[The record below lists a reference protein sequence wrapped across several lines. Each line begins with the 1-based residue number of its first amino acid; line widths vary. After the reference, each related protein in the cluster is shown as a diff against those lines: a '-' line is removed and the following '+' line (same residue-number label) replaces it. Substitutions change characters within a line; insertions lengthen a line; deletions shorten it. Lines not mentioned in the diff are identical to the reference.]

1 MKLRMTSLLNFDIHR
16 QPDLTTCGPTCLHA
30 LYTYYGDAIS
40 LEAVIAQ
47 VRKWTPGGTL
57 AVYLAIHALR
67 RGYRTTILPFDLTLF
82 DPTWA
87 GLAPAV
93 IAAKLKAQLPYK
105 KEYPGFEEA
114 TLAFL
119 EYLALGGRLQ
129 FSVIRPALIRGFLKR
144 GIPILT
150 GLSATYLYNSS
161 RELEAGRQV
170 IYDDLRGESCGHF
183 VVLSGYDKET
193 RSVQVADPL
202 VPNPLSDDR
211 FYHVDLYRLVCAIML
226 GILTYDGNLL
236 IVTGRKQRLRTG
248 GRLKNDQGS

>member
-1 MKLRMTSLLNFDIHR
+1 MTTLPNFDIQR
-16 QPDLTTCGPTCLHA
+16 QPDATTCGPTCLHA
-30 LYTYYGDAIS
+30 LYRYYGDTIA
-40 LEAVIAQ
+40 LQEVIDQ
-47 VRKWTPGGTL
+47 VRQWTPGGTL

-67 RGYRTTILPFDLTLF
+67 RGYRATILPFDLTLF

-87 GLAPAV
+87 GLAPGV

-105 KEYPGFEEA
+105 KAYPGFEEA
-114 TLAFL
+114 TNAFL

-129 FSVIRPALIRGFLKR
+129 FSVIRPALIRNFLKR

-161 RELEAGRQV
+161 RELEAGQQV

-183 VVLSGYDKET
+183 VVLSGYDKAT

-236 IVTGRKQRLRTG
+236 IIYGRKVQPSTG
-248 GRLKNDQGS
+248 GRQKKDKRS

>member
-1 MKLRMTSLLNFDIHR
+1 MSTLLDFDIRR

-30 LYTYYGDAIS
+30 LYRYYGDPIT
-40 LEAVIAQ
+40 LEEVIAQ
-47 VRKWTPGGTL
+47 VRRWRPGGTL

-67 RGYRTTILPFDLTLF
+67 RGYRTTILPFDLSLF

-105 KEYPGFEEA
+105 KELPGFEEA

-129 FSVIRPALIRGFLKR
+129 FNVIRPALIRGFLKR

-161 RELEAGRQV
+161 RELDAGQQV

-183 VVLSGYDKET
+183 VVLSGYDKKT
-193 RSVQVADPL
+193 RSVRVADPL

-236 IVTGRKQRLRTG
+236 IVTRKKTLTRMSGHQKRNVGL
-248 GRLKNDQGS
+248 